1 MNQKKANFFL
11 SYSLKLALVFSITTT
26 VVTIGILFFLYR
38 YYKSSILNHLQTRIS
53 EIGRT
58 GIFLFQEQNFKDLNK
73 IIQNF
78 NEKLLKSYKN
88 DPNIL
93 QQIQS
98 IPPGEIE
105 PIILSQEEHNKLYND
120 PSTQKIVQLLRKIKA
135 GTTRN
140 FQIRTSYPMLFFYQE
155 GKERFIQ
162 WTYLLA
168 PNPLQK
174 DDFNHVMY
182 ILDSGMEEEDLN
194 GNGIID
200 EDEKPELMGSFYNI
214 SDFPAFQN
222 ALKNKTISCNN
233 DFISDEW
240 GTYLSCA
247 IPIFDYEN
255 NFLGVLA
262 LDLDVKSEF
271 NELANARKFF
281 FGLFIFIT
289 VGISLLSYIISKIY
303 LKPVAQLS
311 KASEEVTKKNFDV
324 QLTYPS
330 NDEFGILINNFNTMV
345 KEIKLYSYKLEFMLD
360 SFSRFVPKHFAN
372 ILQKESILD
381 VKEGDATEKD
391 LAILFNDIKNFS
403 TLAEMLSVK
412 QTFEFLNTYFEIMNP
427 IILKYRGFIDKFIG
441 DEIMALFDC
450 NPDFPLDAAIEM
462 RLRLKEF
469 NEKIKHLN
477 LPTVD
482 MGVGLN
488 YGKVILGTV
497 GSKERLDTTVIGD
510 TVNTAERI
518 QQLTRIFKTPI
529 LLTENIKNNLQQTEK
544 YYLRRL
550 QKVRVKGKLEPV
562 QIYECFN
569 VDPDEQIEKKLQTLD
584 KYEEAIHLMH
594 NKNFTDAI
602 LLFKEIHSINPN
614 DFVVK
619 IYLEKLESQS

>member
-1 MNQKKANFFL
+1 MPLSFILKYNVLFRIVAYFALPFTIITLLGGILSYKKGWKPARFYVLGWTTLLVGMFVFALELLGKLPSNFFTTHSVQIGSALEVILL
-11 SYSLKLALVFSITTT
+11 SLGLADRINVLKQEKEKAQTEL
-26 VVTIGILFFLYR
+26 
-38 YYKSSILNHLQTRIS
+38 LNT
-53 EIGRT
+53 
-58 GIFLFQEQNFKDLNK
+58 K
-73 IIQNF
+73 II
-78 NEKLLKSYKN
+78 
-88 DPNIL
+88 
-93 QQIQS
+93 
-98 IPPGEIE
+98 
-105 PIILSQEEHNKLYND
+105 
-120 PSTQKIVQLLRKIKA
+120 
-135 GTTRN
+135 
-140 FQIRTSYPMLFFYQE
+140 
-155 GKERFIQ
+155 
-162 WTYLLA
+162 
-168 PNPLQK
+168 
-174 DDFNHVMY
+174 
-182 ILDSGMEEEDLN
+182 
-194 GNGIID
+194 
-200 EDEKPELMGSFYNI
+200 
-214 SDFPAFQN
+214 
-222 ALKNKTISCNN
+222 
-233 DFISDEW
+233 
-240 GTYLSCA
+240 
-247 IPIFDYEN
+247 
-255 NFLGVLA
+255 
-262 LDLDVKSEF
+262 
-271 NELANARKFF
+271 
-281 FGLFIFIT
+281 
-289 VGISLLSYIISKIY
+289 
-303 LKPVAQLS
+303 
-311 KASEEVTKKNFDV
+311 
-324 QLTYPS
+324 
-330 NDEFGILINNFNTMV
+330 
-345 KEIKLYSYKLEFMLD
+345 MLD

-403 TLAEMLSVK
+403 TLAEMMSVK
-412 QTFEFLNTYFEIMNP
+412 ETFEFLNTYFEIMNP

-569 VDPDEQIEKKLQTLD
+569 ADPDEQIEKKLQTLD

-619 IYLEKLESQS
+619 IYLEKLESLINPS